1 MPSLDFNQLATLII
15 VLAIAATASGFI
27 AGLLGVGGG
36 ILMVPAL
43 YYAFSILEFDPN
55 IIMHLSLGTSL
66 AIIIPTSIMSAKTHY
81 KFKAVNFNLIKSFG
95 ISVVIGIFI
104 GTFMATQ
111 LKTIQL
117 LLIFSIFSFC
127 VGLCSQLLLFIIN
140 LILNYPPCAISTNF
154 NYRFIICWI
163 TYKSKW
169 Y

>member
-1 MPSLDFNQLATLII
+1 MVSLDFNQLATLMI

-81 KFKAVNFNLIKSFG
+81 KFNHFPPPNQIAPVDYFRKHKNFIFPSNFKFQSKY
-95 ISVVIGIFI
+95 VI
-104 GTFMATQ
+104 
-111 LKTIQL
+111 
-117 LLIFSIFSFC
+117 C
-127 VGLCSQLLLFIIN
+127 
-140 LILNYPPCAISTNF
+140 
-154 NYRFIICWI
+154 
-163 TYKSKW
+163 
-169 Y
+169 